1 MSPEEMTLVFFAATG
16 IVVVM
21 SMVSYQIAHLQRL
34 SRSWPSLPARV
45 VELRLIGEWSPE
57 YQVKV
62 AYVRDGAKHE
72 AWAKNPNALPTSRLG
87 VGGVVGIKFNP
98 ASPRSCVLA

>member
-1 MSPEEMTLVFFAATG
+1 MSLEEMTLVFFAATG

-21 SMVSYQIAHLQRL
+21 SLVSYQISHLQRL
-34 SRSWPSLPARV
+34 SQSWPSIPARV

-62 AYVRDGAKHE
+62 AYVQAGAKHE
-72 AWAKNPNALPTSRLG
+72 VWAKNPNAVETSRLG
-87 VGGVVGIKFNP
+87 VGGLVGIKFNP
-98 ASPRSCVLA
+98 ASPRACVLG